1 MARTSSTQPTD
12 GELEILNVLWRAGRA
27 DLGTVRASL
36 QQKRPVATTTI
47 ATMLKLMRDKGLVD
61 RADGPRGYVWSAKIT
76 RKAARAGLIG
86 RLLDLAFEG
95 SARGLVAHMLEAG
108 KLSAQD
114 RQEIRR
120 LLDGGERKTR
130 AKKGDTRS

>member
-1 MARTSSTQPTD
+1 MARTTSTQPTD

-27 DLGTVRASL
+27 DLGTIRAIL
-36 QQKRPVATTTI
+36 QEKRLVATTTI

-61 RADGPRGYVWSAKIT
+61 RADGLRGYVWSAKIT
-76 RKAARAGLIG
+76 RKRARAGLIG
-86 RLLDLAFEG
+86 RLVDLAFEG

-108 KLSAQD
+108 KLSAAD

-120 LLDGGERKTR
+120 LLDEGERKTR
-130 AKKGDTRS
+130 AKKGETRS